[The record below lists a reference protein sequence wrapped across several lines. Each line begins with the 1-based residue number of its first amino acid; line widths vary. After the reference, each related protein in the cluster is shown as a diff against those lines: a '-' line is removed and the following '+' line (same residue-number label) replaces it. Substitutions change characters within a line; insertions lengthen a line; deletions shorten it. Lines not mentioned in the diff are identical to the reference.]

1 MGSRDKLSGHVAA
14 LEQAGYLVASRA
26 LFCGAEGRRV
36 RPNRYRWREEEMRP
50 RDNEM
55 AREAPAEAREAESMT
70 EKGRLRARGH
80 EGDVT
85 TEDHKEQVGEGGR
98 CRRRS
103 PHDDDESYPSSTS
116 GLGPEGG
123 ETSLP
128 LPSTPADDPL
138 AWYSWQ
144 GFVIP
149 TRGPVLKIDAI
160 KSATRGALALE
171 DAIRIAVTEGIEA
184 LPYYHEEARR

>member
-1 MGSRDKLSGHVAA
+1 
-14 LEQAGYLVASRA
+14 
-26 LFCGAEGRRV
+26 
-36 RPNRYRWREEEMRP
+36 MRP

-70 EKGRLRARGH
+70 ERGRLRARGH

-85 TEDHKEQVGEGGR
+85 TEDHKEAAVEGGR

-103 PHDDDESYPSSTS
+103 PQEVPPRDDDESYPSPTS